1 MFYYYISTLMKD
13 IDITINL
20 IKLTGI
26 ISPRKQIIKKY
37 PPPTCFGKQRVNSFT
52 RLKCDQSQ
60 LVKSGAPC
68 GKNDIHQM
76 AEVDFSDKV

>member
-37 PPPTCFGKQRVNSFT
+37 FPPPPHVSVNKGLIHHAT
-52 RLKCDQSQ
+52 LKTIVDDETSTIS
-60 LVKSGAPC
+60 LTKSLCVAGP
-68 GKNDIHQM
+68 
-76 AEVDFSDKV
+76 